1 MGGGRPPPA
10 PGRPGS
16 SSDTTYHGSP
26 SSPGGSRLPPAPP
39 RLAGRRARPC
49 AAHRRRRGL
58 SGRAGARRPGLFRP
72 LRRGPVRLGPAR
84 ARIRAELEALSDR
97 ELADIG
103 VTRGEIGR
111 VLAEAEQARTPR
123 PAQRPVGLPVPRP
136 A

>member
-1 MGGGRPPPA
+1 M
-10 PGRPGS
+10 
-16 SSDTTYHGSP
+16 D
-26 SSPGGSRLPPAPP
+26 P
-39 RLAGRRARPC
+39 RLLRVEAAYLLPLPASPAAERARALRIAAAEAYQAGLARAGRA
-49 AAHRRRRGL
+49 
-58 SGRAGARRPGLFRP
+58 FFT
-72 LRRGPVRLGPAR
+72 RLGEALFGWARR

>member
-1 MGGGRPPPA
+1 M
-10 PGRPGS
+10 
-16 SSDTTYHGSP
+16 
-26 SSPGGSRLPPAPP
+26 
-39 RLAGRRARPC
+39 
-49 AAHRRRRGL
+49 
-58 SGRAGARRPGLFRP
+58 
-72 LRRGPVRLGPAR
+72 
-84 ARIRAELEALSDR
+84 SDR